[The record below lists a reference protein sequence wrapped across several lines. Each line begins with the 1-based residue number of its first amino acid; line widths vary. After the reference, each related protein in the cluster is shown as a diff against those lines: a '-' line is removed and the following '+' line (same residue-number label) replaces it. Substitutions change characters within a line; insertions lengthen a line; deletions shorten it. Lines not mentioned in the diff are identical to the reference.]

1 MSISTIIGIVAV
13 IVSILSIVFAIYYA
27 HRNRKIKLLA
37 YDISGT
43 VPIARAVSP
52 EKDYNLSVVFQHQGK
67 PEERLDS
74 VYVRFLRFANLGRES
89 IRKDDIAPAN
99 PLRISVEGVRTLDI
113 TLSGVSR
120 SVNRV
125 ALTKQH
131 ISEDNYSAN
140 ITFDYLDH
148 KDGAVIEILT
158 VGGKGTPVIYGDII
172 GIPSGIRK
180 VDNVSSSST
189 RLLSGIG
196 TILAILLIISA
207 FVISFFV
214 FYWVTGA
221 WTNVWL
227 LVLPFLALF
236 IPSIIIAIPMILWTE
251 VHKKFPSPLELPK
264 WFQSLTLFHEHS
276 RIVPDSPDLTDN
288 GFPHIESS

>member
-13 IVSILSIVFAIYYA
+13 IASIAGILFAIYNA
-27 HRNRKIKLLA
+27 RHNRKIKLLA

-43 VPIARAVSP
+43 VPLARAVSP
-52 EKDYNLSVVFQHQGK
+52 EKDYNLSVIFQHHGK

-125 ALTKQH
+125 ALTKQS

-140 ITFDYLDH
+140 ITFDYLDN
-148 KDGAVIEILT
+148 KDGAVIKILT
-158 VGGKGTPVIYGDII
+158 VGGEGTPVIYGDII
-172 GIPSGIRK
+172 GIPSGIKK
-180 VDNVSSSST
+180 VDDVSSRNTS
-189 RLLSGIG
+189 LLSGIR
-196 TILAILLIISA
+196 TILILLLFLSA
-207 FVISFFV
+207 FVLSVFA

-227 LVLPFLALF
+227 LMLPFLAF
-236 IPSIIIAIPMILWTE
+236 VIPSIIIAIPMILWE
-251 VHKKFPSPLELPK
+251 DMHKKFPIPLALPK
-264 WFQSLTLFHEHS
+264 WFQSLSLSHEYFRMRS
-276 RIVPDSPDLTDN
+276 DSPDLTDDHSPPIN
-288 GFPHIESS
+288 SL

>member
-13 IVSILSIVFAIYYA
+13 IAAIAGIVFAVYYA
-27 HRNRKIKLLA
+27 RQNRKIKLLA

-43 VPIARAVSP
+43 VPLARAVSP
-52 EKDYNLSVVFQHQGK
+52 EKDYNLSVIFQHHGQ

-74 VYVRFLRFANLGRES
+74 VYVRFLRFVNLGRES

-125 ALTKQH
+125 ALTKQS

-148 KDGAVIEILT
+148 KDGAVIKILT
-158 VGGKGTPVIYGDII
+158 VGGEGTPVIYGDII
-172 GIPSGIRK
+172 GIPSGIK
-180 VDNVSSSST
+180 NVDDVSSRNTS
-189 RLLSGIG
+189 LLSGIG
-196 TILAILLIISA
+196 TILIVLLFLSA
-207 FVISFFV
+207 FVLSFFV

-227 LVLPFLALF
+227 LMLPFLALV
-236 IPSIIIAIPMILWTE
+236 IPSIIIAIPMVVWE
-251 VHKKFPSPLELPK
+251 EMHKKFPSTLALPK
-264 WFQSLTLFHEHS
+264 WFQSLSLSHERLRMNS
-276 RIVPDSPDLTDN
+276 DSPDLTDDYS
-288 GFPHIESS
+288 PPIDSL